1 MDANII
7 NQTYELVD
15 EIKENEIYIRLVE
28 LKQLIETDPVVVGL
42 VETFNKV
49 KIKYEEVQ
57 KYGKYHPDLKKV
69 SLELK
74 DIKETL
80 YTNVIIKEYKQLEKK
95 LQKVLDEVSRTLA
108 QTVSHKIKHPNEM
121 GLINKH

>member
-28 LKQLIETDPVVVGL
+28 LKHIIETDQDIVAL

-49 KIKYEEVQ
+49 KVKYEEVQ

-80 YTNVIIKEYKQLEKK
+80 YTNGIIKEYKQLEKK
-95 LQKVLDEVSRTLA
+95 LQRMLDDISRSVA